1 MTWLCPSAGT
11 ISLGDEVSFNPLLG
25 DFHRSAR
32 RLRKSISVVFQDK
45 TLLRGTVMDNILISA
60 PSGTTRQ
67 DAEWAAELAGCAEFI
82 TSSLPKAY
90 DTMLGGADGVT
101 LSGGQAQRLCIA
113 RALCRKPALLLLD
126 EATSALDAATERHVL
141 QTISSLRSN
150 HPEEFGRLTII
161 SVTHHLHTLE
171 YCDMVVHLKNG
182 GSIDRIET
190 RNGKS

>member
-1 MTWLCPSAGT
+1 
-11 ISLGDEVSFNPLLG
+11 
-25 DFHRSAR
+25 
-32 RLRKSISVVFQDK
+32 
-45 TLLRGTVMDNILISA
+45 
-60 PSGTTRQ
+60 
-67 DAEWAAELAGCAEFI
+67 
-82 TSSLPKAY
+82 
-90 DTMLGGADGVT
+90 MLGGADGVT

-171 YCDMVVHLKNG
+171 YCNMVVHLKSG
-182 GSIDRIET
+182 GRIDHIEQ
-190 RNGKS
+190 RQL